1 MSAAGAS
8 LYKGR
13 MPTPAALERFVA
25 TVESNAHDRAID
37 EFYADDATMQ
47 ENQAEPR
54 AGGKAAHLARER
66 GVMAR
71 ARAMSTECVRPVLV
85 NGDTVVIR
93 WIFQFEWQDGTV
105 TRMEELAYQ
114 RWAGDKIVSETFF
127 YDPAQR
133 TPVAKGSA
141 GAVSKSAPK

>member
-1 MSAAGAS
+1 
-8 LYKGR
+8 
-13 MPTPAALERFVA
+13 MPTPAALERFIA

-37 EFYADDATMQ
+37 EFYAEHATMQ
-47 ENQAEPR
+47 ENQSAPR

-71 ARAMSTECVRPVLV
+71 AKAMSTECIRPVLV
-85 NGDTVVIR
+85 HGDTVVIR
-93 WIFQFEWQDGTV
+93 WIFQFEWLDGTV

-114 RWAGDKIVSETFF
+114 RWSGDQIVSETFF

-141 GAVSKSAPK
+141 DPASKAAAP